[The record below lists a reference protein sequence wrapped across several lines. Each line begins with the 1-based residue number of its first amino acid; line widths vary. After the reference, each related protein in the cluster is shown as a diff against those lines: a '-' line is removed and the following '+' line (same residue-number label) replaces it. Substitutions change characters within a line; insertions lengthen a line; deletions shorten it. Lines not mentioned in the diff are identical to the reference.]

1 MYKIFS
7 ALGPTPSNTHQYST
21 ENCVEFRVCL
31 HSSQTKYSP
40 VRISNLFIKN
50 SPVSVN
56 IRIILVPGWF
66 LLHFLSKQKLI
77 LIKIY
82 YHNIHWLL
90 EMPEEFNLSFSM
102 FFSNSFKETFVFL
115 LPLLWLIIYDI
126 ISYQI

>member
-21 ENCVEFRVCL
+21 ENCWEFRVCL

-40 VRISNLFIKN
+40 VRISSLFIKN

-82 YHNIHWLL
+82 YHNIHWFL

-102 FFSNSFKETFVFL
+102 FFSNSFKETFVFF